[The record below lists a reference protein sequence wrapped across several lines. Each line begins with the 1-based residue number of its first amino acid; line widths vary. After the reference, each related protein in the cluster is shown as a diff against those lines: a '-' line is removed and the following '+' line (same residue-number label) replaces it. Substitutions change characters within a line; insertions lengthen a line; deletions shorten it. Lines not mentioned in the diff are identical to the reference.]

1 MLKAFFYI
9 VWVDVRSFKN
19 RWKKVI
25 STYIVHGIFVIPLI
39 FLVSWIL
46 GHIFAKIS
54 SEPFFRELVHLLFI
68 FLGILWGFLVF
79 TTNLSSLNY
88 YHLVKF
94 PKYPF
99 TFRQVF
105 IAASIR
111 ALGDRWLLFFGPIMA
126 CIIIGMDI
134 AGPIKIL
141 IAISGCLIFAYIIIT
156 YCQSLR
162 AAIDI
167 FGHSNMWGWVV
178 KLLLGC
184 IGFSIV
190 LLLIVSSIDMEW
202 LEKYASFNPSL
213 LVAYLPTGLLCEL
226 FWSLKSGE
234 ISKAIYDL
242 LGMIGFLAVGVVVG
256 YEVTYQHIFN
266 GGARKSNALRGDQN
280 KVSLLEFLC
289 NQVGKVEAL
298 QKCAPIITLELCY
311 LIRSK
316 KSRFFIVLGLIVVL
330 SSFPGLK
337 TLYEWHPYLIFLF
350 PYGFTSFRP
359 SATTLNKYGQGIITY
374 YLIPVS
380 AYQAIIGKNLAFFV
394 LQCGILLL
402 CIIYP
407 LFLLWSDADIFLIL
421 SFLSLQISSI
431 IYFITIGNFISLLYP
446 YADVFA
452 FSRFN
457 SRDASP
463 QASRIMMIEAVG
475 YFVVL
480 GLIVGVFYFLLQ
492 SSIWMFSFCLLL
504 LILGIALYILLLPK
518 ASQLH
523 ERQKERIINTF
534 LREGAIA

>member
-1 MLKAFFYI
+1 MLDAFFSI
-9 VWVDVRSFKN
+9 VWVDIRIFRN

-25 STYIVHGIFVIPLI
+25 SAYVVHGVFVIPLI

-68 FLGILWGFLVF
+68 FLGTLWGFLVF

-88 YHLVKF
+88 SHLVKF

-105 IAASIR
+105 IAVSIR

-134 AGPIKIL
+134 AGLIKIL
-141 IAISGCLIFAYIIIT
+141 IATGGCLVFACIMIT
-156 YCQSLR
+156 YCQILK
-162 AAIDI
+162 AALDI
-167 FGHSNMWGWVV
+167 LGNSNMWGWVI
-178 KLLLGC
+178 KLLFGS

-190 LLLIVSSIDMEW
+190 FLFILSSIDMEW

-213 LVAYLPTGLLCEL
+213 LIAYLPTGLLCEL
-226 FWSLKSGE
+226 FFSLKSGE
-234 ISKAIYDL
+234 ISKVIYDL
-242 LGMIGFLAVGVVVG
+242 LGMMGFLAVGVVVG
-256 YEVTYQHIFN
+256 YAVTYQHIFN
-266 GGARKSNALRGDQN
+266 GGARKSNALRGDEH

-289 NQVGKVEAL
+289 KQVDKVEAL
-298 QKCAPIITLELCY
+298 KKYAPIITLELCY
-311 LIRSK
+311 LVRWK
-316 KSRFFIVLGLIVVL
+316 KSRFFIVFGLIVVL
-330 SSFPGLK
+330 SIFTGLK

-350 PYGFTSFRP
+350 PYSFTSLRF
-359 SATTLNKYGQGIITY
+359 SATTLNKYGRGIITY

-380 AYQAIIGKNLAFFV
+380 GYQAIIGKNLAFFV

-402 CIIYP
+402 CILYP
-407 LFLLWSDADIFLIL
+407 LFLLSSNADIFLPL
-421 SFLSLQISSI
+421 SFFFLQIFSI

-457 SRDASP
+457 SRDVSP
-463 QASRIMMIEAVG
+463 QASHLIMLEAIG
-475 YFVVL
+475 YF
-480 GLIVGVFYFLLQ
+480 IVMGMIIGVFYFFVE
-492 SSIWMFSFCLLL
+492 SSILMFFSCLLL
-504 LILGIALYILLLPK
+504 LLVGIAVYIILLPRV
-518 ASQLH
+518 SQLH
-523 ERQKERIINTF
+523 ARQKERIINTF
-534 LREGAIA
+534 LREGAIS